1 MNAWFNY
8 EATLKILFFSLL
20 AGAALPGLF
29 AVGIRMQ
36 AIGSGTVSADGATG
50 KQRPVL
56 TALGWAI
63 YALVFGVVIIGV
75 LYIARD
81 FIAHHTHYP
90 FLGAK
95 P

>member
-1 MNAWFNY
+1 M
-8 EATLKILFFSLL
+8 S
-20 AGAALPGLF
+20 
-29 AVGIRMQ
+29 
-36 AIGSGTVSADGATG
+36 TG

>member
-1 MNAWFNY
+1 MNGWFNY

-36 AIGSGTVSADGATG
+36 AVGSGTVSAHGGAG
-50 KQRPVL
+50 KPRPVL

-63 YALVFGVVIIGV
+63 YALVFGVVLIGV

>member
-1 MNAWFNY
+1 M
-8 EATLKILFFSLL
+8 
-20 AGAALPGLF
+20 
-29 AVGIRMQ
+29 
-36 AIGSGTVSADGATG
+36 
-50 KQRPVL
+50 L
-56 TALGWAI
+56 TAIAWLI
-63 YALVFGVVIIGV
+63 YAVVLVVVVLGV